1 MAEQRGPAA
10 LAQLAQDPALVSVR
24 TQLLGAHLLGIG
36 ISRYIM
42 QISPLADLSREELLA
57 QLVPIVEAYLP

>member
-1 MAEQRGPAA
+1 M
-10 LAQLAQDPALVSVR
+10 R

-57 QLVPIVEAYLP
+57 QLVPVIEAYLP